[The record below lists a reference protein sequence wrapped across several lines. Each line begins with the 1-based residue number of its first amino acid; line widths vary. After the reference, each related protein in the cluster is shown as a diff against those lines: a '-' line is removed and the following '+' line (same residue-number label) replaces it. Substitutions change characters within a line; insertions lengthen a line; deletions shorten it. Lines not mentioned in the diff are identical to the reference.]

1 MTRASSGV
9 RAQTASPIVAAF
21 AAALATLLASAVIG
35 APPAEAANRQPAL
48 KVLSSLPVS
57 SEVDSGYSRELFR
70 HWIVAGSDGCDTR
83 EEVLITERISGS
95 VVGCRVAGGRWR
107 SLYDG
112 AVTSNSSSFDVD
124 HMVPLKEAWD
134 SGAWRWSSETREDY
148 ANDLGYAHSLV
159 AVSASSNR
167 SKSDR
172 DPTEWL
178 PALGRCTYA
187 KYWIG
192 VKYRWR
198 LSVNPAEKS
207 TLTRILAGCPPL
219 MVLPALASRTENPNA
234 QTPGSTGSG
243 SGSASGGGTSSGP
256 LDPRFD
262 TCGEANAA
270 GYGPYSRG
278 QDPEYRWYIDRDRD
292 GLACER

>member
-1 MTRASSGV
+1 MTPASSGRRV
-9 RAQTASPIVAAF
+9 PAASPIVAAM
-21 AAALATLLASAVIG
+21 AAVLATALGCTVAV
-35 APPAEAANRQPAL
+35 APPAEAANRQPAV

-57 SEVDSGYSRELFR
+57 SEVDSGYSRDLFR
-70 HWIVAGSDGCDTR
+70 HWIDASGDGCDTR
-83 EEVLITERISGS
+83 EEVLISERVSGT
-95 VVGCRVAGGRWR
+95 VVGCRVIGGRWR

-134 SGAWRWSSETREDY
+134 SGAWRWSAGTREDY

-178 PALGRCTYA
+178 PPLGRCAYA

-207 TLTRILAGCPPL
+207 TLTRVLAGCPPL
-219 MVLPALASRTENPNA
+219 MVLPALASRVENPNA
-234 QTPGSTGSG
+234 QSPASAGPG
-243 SGSASGGGTSSGP
+243 SGGGNSSGG

-270 GYGPYSRG
+270 GYGPYVRG
-278 QDPEYRWYIDRDRD
+278 EDSEYAWYIDRDSD

>member
-1 MTRASSGV
+1 MTPASSGRRV
-9 RAQTASPIVAAF
+9 PAASPIVAAM
-21 AAALATLLASAVIG
+21 AAVLATALGCTVAV
-35 APPAEAANRQPAL
+35 APPAEAANRQPAA
-48 KVLSSLPVS
+48 KVLASLPVS
-57 SEVDSGYSRELFR
+57 SEVDSGYSRDLFR
-70 HWIVAGSDGCDTR
+70 HWIDASGDGCDTR
-83 EEVLITERISGS
+83 EEVLISERVSGT
-95 VVGCRVAGGRWR
+95 VVGCRVIGGRWR

-134 SGAWRWSSETREDY
+134 SGAWRWSAGTREDY

-172 DPTEWL
+172 DPAEWL
-178 PALGRCTYA
+178 PPLGRCAYA

-207 TLTRILAGCPPL
+207 TLTRVLAGCPPL
-219 MVLPALASRTENPNA
+219 MVLPALASRVENPNA
-234 QTPGSTGSG
+234 QSPASAGPG
-243 SGSASGGGTSSGP
+243 SGGGNSSGG

-270 GYGPYSRG
+270 GYGPYVRG
-278 QDPEYRWYIDRDRD
+278 EDSEYAWYIDRDSD

>member
-1 MTRASSGV
+1 MAQLPLALKFAEQHRATQAAGQFDLFGGLLDSGGP
-9 RAQTASPIVAAF
+9 T
-21 AAALATLLASAVIG
+21 AAAPDPQIA
-35 APPAEAANRQPAL
+35 
-48 KVLSSLPVS
+48 
-57 SEVDSGYSRELFR
+57 
-70 HWIVAGSDGCDTR
+70 
-83 EEVLITERISGS
+83 
-95 VVGCRVAGGRWR
+95 
-107 SLYDG
+107 
-112 AVTSNSSSFDVD
+112 
-124 HMVPLKEAWD
+124 
-134 SGAWRWSSETREDY
+134 SETREDY

-207 TLTRILAGCPPL
+207 TLARVLAGCPPL

-278 QDPEYRWYIDRDRD
+278 QDPEYRWYIDRDSD
-292 GLACER
+292 GVACER

>member
-1 MTRASSGV
+1 MSASSGV

-21 AAALATLLASAVIG
+21 ATVLATFLASALIS
-35 APPAEAANRQPAL
+35 AQPAEAATRQPAI

-57 SEVDSGYSRELFR
+57 SEVDAGYSRELFR

-83 EEVLITERISGS
+83 EEVLITERISGT
-95 VVGCRVAGGRWR
+95 VVGCRVVGGRWR

-112 AVTSNSSSFDVD
+112 AVTSNSSGFDVD

-134 SGAWRWSSETREDY
+134 SGAWRWSPGTREDF

-178 PALGRCTYA
+178 PSLGRCAYA

-207 TLTRILAGCPPL
+207 TLTRVLGGCPPL

-234 QTPGSTGSG
+234 QTPGS
-243 SGSASGGGTSSGP
+243 GSASAGGGGTPSGR

-278 QDPEYRWYIDRDRD
+278 QDREYEWYIDRDSD
-292 GLACER
+292 GVACER